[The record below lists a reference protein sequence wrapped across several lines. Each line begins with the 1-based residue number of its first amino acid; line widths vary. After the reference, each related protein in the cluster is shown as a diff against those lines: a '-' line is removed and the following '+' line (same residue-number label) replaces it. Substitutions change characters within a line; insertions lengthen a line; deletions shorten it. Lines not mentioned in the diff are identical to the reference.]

1 MGVRLFGRGLGVLLR
16 SPRLLLIGALPAVLT
31 ALLLLGGMI
40 ALVYWIDDLA
50 AFVTPFA
57 DDWAD
62 GVRAAARVT
71 AGIVLVGAALVVGLL
86 TFSALTLAVGAPFYE
101 LIAEK
106 VDEDLGHAPGTEL
119 PWWRLLGMS
128 LRDGLLLVLRSLVF
142 TIPLLVAGFVPVLGQ
157 TVVPVLLVLVT
168 AWFLALE
175 LVAVSFYRQGIGLRE
190 RRKLLA
196 ERRALALGLGVPTA
210 LLCAIPLAAIVVMP
224 VAFVGGVLVAHETLR
239 EAAGSPAGAGEPAG

>member
-1 MGVRLFGRGLGVLLR
+1 VRDFFLGVRLFGRGLGILLR

-62 GVRAAARVT
+62 GVRAAARVA
-71 AGIVLVGAALVVGLL
+71 AGVVLFGAALTIGLIS
-86 TFSALTLAVGAPFYE
+86 FSALTLAVGAPFYE

-106 VDEDLGHAPGTEL
+106 VDEDLGHTPGTEL

-175 LVAVSFYRQGIGLRE
+175 LVAVSFYRQGIGLKE

-196 ERRALALGLGVPTA
+196 KRRALGLGLGVPAA
-210 LLCAIPLAAIVVMP
+210 LLCAVPLAAIVVMP

-239 EAAGSPAGAGEPAG
+239 EPPGSPL